1 MMEQV
6 IDICLCEMSPATK
19 IAGVPA
25 FVCTRCDER
34 IYSGEVSM
42 RLGDIRERFEVRE
55 YDTIQPML
63 VYQFDSAPR
72 QTQLTFSRDD
82 ERQMVGITT
91 MPRAPSFVSHDADV
105 KTEAPV
111 QGYPGTADVA

>member
-1 MMEQV
+1 MTEQV

-42 RLGDIRERFEVRE
+42 RLGDIRERF
-55 YDTIQPML
+55 DILGHDSIQPL
-63 VYQFDSAPR
+63 FVYQYDSAPR
-72 QTQLTFSRDD
+72 QTELDFSRDD
-82 ERQMVGITT
+82 TLQMMRITT
-91 MPRAPSFVSHDADV
+91 LSSARSSAGRGAEAE
-105 KTEAPV
+105 TEVPV
-111 QGYPGTADVA
+111 HAYEGTSGVA